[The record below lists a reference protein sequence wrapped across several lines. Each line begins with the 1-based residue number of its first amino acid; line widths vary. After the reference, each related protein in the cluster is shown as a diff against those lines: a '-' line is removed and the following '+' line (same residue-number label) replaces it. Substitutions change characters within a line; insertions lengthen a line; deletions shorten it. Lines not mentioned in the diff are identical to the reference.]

1 MKTLPVK
8 DIEKRLKKDEGF
20 KIIDVR
26 EPWEHK
32 IGKIDGSIE
41 MPLSK
46 IVQEYSA
53 LDKSLEY
60 GVICHSGVR
69 SLQGGSFLESKGF
82 SVVNIGGG
90 IDRWS
95 LEVDNNIERY

>member
-1 MKTLPVK
+1 MKTLSVK
-8 DIEKRLKKDEGF
+8 DIEKKLKKDRGF

-26 EPWEHK
+26 EAWEHK

-46 IVQEYSA
+46 IVQDYSG
-53 LDKSLEY
+53 LDRTLEY

-69 SLQGGSFLESKGF
+69 SLQGSSFLESKGF
-82 SVVNIGGG
+82 SVVNVGGG

-95 LEVDNNIERY
+95 LEVDSNIERY

>member
-20 KIIDVR
+20 IIIDVR

-82 SVVNIGGG
+82 SVVNVGGG

-95 LEVDNNIERY
+95 LEIDNNIERY

>member
-1 MKTLPVK
+1 MKTLSVK
-8 DIEKRLKKDEGF
+8 DIDKKLKQDKGF

-26 EPWEHK
+26 EPWEHE

-46 IVQEYSA
+46 IVQEYPA
-53 LDKSLEY
+53 LDKSLKY

-82 SVVNIGGG
+82 SVVNVGGG

>member
-1 MKTLPVK
+1 MKTLSVK
-8 DIEKRLKKDEGF
+8 DIDKKLKQDKSF

-26 EPWEHK
+26 EPWEYQ

-46 IVQEYSA
+46 IAQEYSG

-60 GVICHSGVR
+60 GIICHSGVR
-69 SLQGGSFLESKGF
+69 SLHGGSFLESKGF